1 MRAFVVDQTVFLI
14 HDRPVTPGHLRAGDV
29 GRVIALDGDCAWA
42 EFPLGAIQHK
52 ELIKLGDVGLV
63 CCPDPTCGTKSDE
76 HAADCSLDMSTDA
89 MHERILQGAR
99 EGVR

>member
-63 CCPDPTCGTKSDE
+63 CCPDPTCGTKSDK
-76 HAADCSLDMSTDA
+76 HSDGCSLA
-89 MHERILQGAR
+89 MNTSEMHRPIPPGAR
-99 EGVR
+99 EGVW